1 MEGRPKRLTT
11 ALFEERVD
19 EFDLVE
25 LDEVVD
31 ALAQTD
37 QLHRHAEFGM
47 DGDDDATLGRTIEL
61 GEHHA

>member
-1 MEGRPKRLTT
+1 MEGRPERLTT

-37 QLHRHAEFGM
+37 QLHR
-47 DGDDDATLGRTIEL
+47 IS
-61 GEHHA
+61 